1 MAVREIKAEIML
13 GGEKEFESQ
22 LKALHQELRVNDSEL
37 KALQSAYDLTDDKM
51 DNMSRQSQVLKEKLA
66 SQKNEVAALTQAL
79 ENTKG
84 KTGATANEINS
95 MAIRLNKASTA
106 MHQTE
111 KAAKEAEQKLK
122 EFGESKDGIEDVGKE
137 FENLDRKMEE
147 VGRDASKVGKQI
159 KDGIGGSMQGTSTDI
174 QSMYDNLSSKVGG
187 IAKASGLSLAMD
199 IGGKVVSTIQGVMD
213 FGESYR
219 DYNRTMSYLDNAAY
233 NNNYDEDFVRKL
245 YIQAASMTAEQDA
258 AVEGLSNLL
267 RIGFSEGD
275 LEKAVSGLLGAS
287 ILVPDSFK
295 FESLGQSMRETYQ
308 EGSATGNFAEMLTY
322 MGVDL
327 EEFNKAMKNAETE
340 IGKQQVMLAYLTGE
354 MTDAGQSYID
364 RNQDLI
370 DAEQSSM
377 ELEDA
382 KAEVARIVDKQTSK
396 IRDAETVLWQEAG
409 AVLSGEETVMQAV
422 ANIGKGV
429 SDATGVT
436 LEDIVGSAVNYG
448 KYLTLNPA
456 LFLPDVEKA
465 LTEAMNPLQ
474 GREYYQM
481 SDEEMRMLEAA
492 GWSTGTPSKTTGK
505 QSATDYASGLQE
517 GMEDESDTLE
527 AAGLASATDMTAGLA
542 SGVASGSSDVVSQ
555 VELLVEQIND
565 ELSKVNDIEIGVKT
579 NTGGSTGGSSGTT
592 TSNVYL
598 DGRKVGTMVAP
609 YVNRSLGVSGGVS
622 KVSIIER

>member
-13 GGEKEFESQ
+13 GGDKEFEAQ
-22 LKALHQELRVNDSEL
+22 LKALHQELRVNDSEM

-51 DNMSRQSQVLKEKLA
+51 GNMSRQSQVLQEKLA

-84 KTGATANEINS
+84 KTGATASEING
-95 MAIRLNKASTA
+95 MTIRLNKAATA

-137 FENLDRKMEE
+137 FETLDRKMEE

-159 KDGIGGSMQGTSTDI
+159 KDGIGGSMQGTSMDI
-174 QSMYDNLSSKVGG
+174 QSMYDNLSSKVGN

-199 IGGKVVSTIQGVMD
+199 IGGKIVSTVQGVAQ

-233 NNNYDEDFVRKL
+233 NNNYDADFIRKL
-245 YIQAASMTAEQDA
+245 YIQAASVTGDTEGTI
-258 AVEGLSNLL
+258 EGLNNLMRL
-267 RIGFSEGD
+267 GYSETD
-275 LEKAVSGLLGAS
+275 LTKAVYGLLGAS
-287 ILVPDSFK
+287 VLMPDTFK
-295 FESLGQSMRETYQ
+295 FEALAQGMRESYQ
-308 EGSATGNFAEMLTY
+308 NGSATGQYAEMLEN

-327 EEFNKAMKNAETE
+327 DDFSAAMEDAETE
-340 IGKQQVMLAYLTGE
+340 IGKQQVALAYLTGE
-354 MTDAGQSYID
+354 MTDAGKSYID
-364 RNQDLI
+364 RNSDLI
-370 DAEQSSM
+370 AAEESTM
-377 ELEDA
+377 ELEAA
-382 KAEVARIVDKQTSK
+382 KASLGRTIDDMMTPTREVGAIVIGALDDVLSDDK
-396 IRDAETVLWQEAG
+396 TVQEAVDDALQEIKG
-409 AVLSGEETVMQAV
+409 TESALGDYITNVAKIWKGE
-422 ANIGKGV
+422 GG
-429 SDATGVT
+429 T
-436 LEDIVGSAVNYG
+436 LHKIAGTIKTTIDN
-448 KYLTLNPA
+448 
-456 LFLPDVEKA
+456 
-465 LTEAMNPLQ
+465 TENL
-474 GREYYQM
+474 EYYHM
-481 SDEEMRMLEAA
+481 TEEEMRMLEAA

-527 AAGLASATDMTAGLA
+527 AAGLAGATDLTAGLA
-542 SGVASGSSDVVSQ
+542 SGVASGSSDVISE

-579 NTGGSTGGSSGTT
+579 NNGGSTGGSSGTT

>member
-13 GGEKEFESQ
+13 GGDKEFEAQ
-22 LKALHQELRVNDSEL
+22 LKALHQELRVNDSEM

-51 DNMSRQSQVLKEKLA
+51 GNMSRQSQVLQEKLA

-84 KTGATANEINS
+84 KTGATASEING
-95 MAIRLNKASTA
+95 MTIRLNKAATA

-137 FENLDRKMEE
+137 FETLDRKMEE

-159 KDGIGGSMQGTSTDI
+159 KDGIGGSMQGTSMDI
-174 QSMYDNLSSKVGG
+174 QSMYDNLSSKVGN

-199 IGGKVVSTIQGVMD
+199 IGGKIVSTVQGVAQ

-233 NNNYDEDFVRKL
+233 NNNYDADFIRKL
-245 YIQAASMTAEQDA
+245 YIQAASVTGDTEGTI
-258 AVEGLSNLL
+258 EGLNNLMRL
-267 RIGFSEGD
+267 GYSETD
-275 LEKAVSGLLGAS
+275 LTKAVYGLLGAS
-287 ILVPDSFK
+287 VLMPDTFK
-295 FESLGQSMRETYQ
+295 FEALAQGMRESYQ
-308 EGSATGNFAEMLTY
+308 NGSATGQYAEMLEN

-327 EEFNKAMKNAETE
+327 DDFSTAMEDAETE
-340 IGKQQVMLAYLTGE
+340 IGKQQVALAYLTGE
-354 MTDAGQSYID
+354 MTDAGKSYID
-364 RNQDLI
+364 RNSDLI
-370 DAEQSSM
+370 AAEESTM
-377 ELEDA
+377 ELEAA
-382 KAEVARIVDKQTSK
+382 KASLGRTIDDMMTPTREVGAIVIGALDDVLSDDK
-396 IRDAETVLWQEAG
+396 TVQEAVDDALQEIKG
-409 AVLSGEETVMQAV
+409 TESALGDYITNVAKIWKGE
-422 ANIGKGV
+422 GG
-429 SDATGVT
+429 T
-436 LEDIVGSAVNYG
+436 LHKIAGTIKTTIDN
-448 KYLTLNPA
+448 
-456 LFLPDVEKA
+456 
-465 LTEAMNPLQ
+465 TENL
-474 GREYYQM
+474 EYYHM
-481 SDEEMRMLEAA
+481 TEEEMRMLEAA

-527 AAGLASATDMTAGLA
+527 AAGLAGATDLTAGLA
-542 SGVASGSSDVVSQ
+542 SGVASGSSDVISE

-579 NTGGSTGGSSGTT
+579 NNGGSTGGSSGTT

>member
-13 GGEKEFESQ
+13 GGEKEFEAQ
-22 LKALHQELRVNDSEL
+22 LKALHQELRVNDSEM

-51 DNMSRQSQVLKEKLA
+51 GNMSRQSQVLQEKLA

-84 KTGATANEINS
+84 KTGATASEING
-95 MAIRLNKASTA
+95 MAIRLNKAATA

-137 FENLDRKMEE
+137 FETLDRKMEE

-159 KDGIGGSMQGTSTDI
+159 KDGIGGSMQGTSMDI
-174 QSMYDNLSSKVGG
+174 QSMYDNLSSKVGN

-199 IGGKVVSTIQGVMD
+199 IGGKIISTVQGVAQ

-233 NNNYDEDFVRKL
+233 NNNYDADFIRKL
-245 YIQAASMTAEQDA
+245 YIQAASVTGDTEGTI
-258 AVEGLSNLL
+258 EGLNNLMRL
-267 RIGFSEGD
+267 GYSETD
-275 LEKAVSGLLGAS
+275 LTKAVYGLLGAS
-287 ILVPDSFK
+287 VLMPDTFK
-295 FESLGQSMRETYQ
+295 FESLAQGMRESYQ
-308 EGSATGNFAEMLTY
+308 NGSATGQYAEMLEN

-327 EEFNKAMKNAETE
+327 DDFSAAMEDAETE
-340 IGKQQVMLAYLTGE
+340 IGKQQVALAYLTGE
-354 MTDAGQSYID
+354 MTNAGKSYID
-364 RNQDLI
+364 RNSDLI
-370 DAEQSSM
+370 AAEESTM
-377 ELEDA
+377 ELEAA
-382 KAEVARIVDKQTSK
+382 KASLGRTIDDMMTPTREIGAIVIGALDDVLSDDK
-396 IRDAETVLWQEAG
+396 TVQEAVDD
-409 AVLSGEETVMQAV
+409 ALQE
-422 ANIGKGV
+422 IKG
-429 SDATGVT
+429 T
-436 LEDIVGSAVNYG
+436 ESAVGDYITNVAKVWKG
-448 KYLTLNPA
+448 EGGTLHKIAGTIKTTIDN
-456 LFLPDVEKA
+456 
-465 LTEAMNPLQ
+465 TENL
-474 GREYYQM
+474 EYYHM
-481 SDEEMRMLEAA
+481 TEEEMRMLEAA

-527 AAGLASATDMTAGLA
+527 AAGLAGATDLTAGMA
-542 SGVASGSSDVVSQ
+542 SGVASGSSDVISE

-579 NTGGSTGGSSGTT
+579 NNGGSTGGSSGTT

>member
-13 GGEKEFESQ
+13 GGEKEFEAQ
-22 LKALHQELRVNDSEL
+22 LKALHQELRVNDSEM

-51 DNMSRQSQVLKEKLA
+51 GNMSRQSQVLQEKLA

-84 KTGATANEINS
+84 KTGATASEING
-95 MAIRLNKASTA
+95 MAIRLNKAATA

-137 FENLDRKMEE
+137 FETLDRKMEE

-159 KDGIGGSMQGTSTDI
+159 KDGIGGSMQGTSMDI
-174 QSMYDNLSSKVGG
+174 QSMYDNLSSKVGN

-199 IGGKVVSTIQGVMD
+199 IGGKIISTVQGVAQ

-233 NNNYDEDFVRKL
+233 NNNYDADFIRKL
-245 YIQAASMTAEQDA
+245 YIQAASVTGDTEGTI
-258 AVEGLSNLL
+258 EGLNNLMRL
-267 RIGFSEGD
+267 GYSETD
-275 LEKAVSGLLGAS
+275 LTKAVYGLLGAS
-287 ILVPDSFK
+287 VLMPDTFK
-295 FESLGQSMRETYQ
+295 FESLAQGMRESYQ
-308 EGSATGNFAEMLTY
+308 NGSATGQYAEMLEN

-327 EEFNKAMKNAETE
+327 DDFSVAMEDAETE
-340 IGKQQVMLAYLTGE
+340 IGKQQVALAYLTGE
-354 MTDAGQSYID
+354 MTNAGKSYID
-364 RNQDLI
+364 RNSDLI
-370 DAEQSSM
+370 AAEESTM
-377 ELEDA
+377 ELEAA
-382 KAEVARIVDKQTSK
+382 KASLGRTIDDMMTPTREIGAIVIGALDDVLSDDK
-396 IRDAETVLWQEAG
+396 TVQEAVDD
-409 AVLSGEETVMQAV
+409 ALQE
-422 ANIGKGV
+422 IKG
-429 SDATGVT
+429 T
-436 LEDIVGSAVNYG
+436 ESAVGDYITNVAKVWKG
-448 KYLTLNPA
+448 EGGTLHKIAGTIKTTIDN
-456 LFLPDVEKA
+456 
-465 LTEAMNPLQ
+465 TENL
-474 GREYYQM
+474 EYYHM
-481 SDEEMRMLEAA
+481 TEEEMRMLEAA

-527 AAGLASATDMTAGLA
+527 AAGLAGATDLTAGMA
-542 SGVASGSSDVVSQ
+542 SGVASGSSDVISE

-579 NTGGSTGGSSGTT
+579 NNGGSTGGSSGTT